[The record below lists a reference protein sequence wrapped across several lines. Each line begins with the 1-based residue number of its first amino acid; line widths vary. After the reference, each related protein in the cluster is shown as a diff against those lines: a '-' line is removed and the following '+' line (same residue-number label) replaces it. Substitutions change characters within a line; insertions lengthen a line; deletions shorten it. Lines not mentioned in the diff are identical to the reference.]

1 MTIFTHPFT
10 KCTQRLVCARHSV
23 GLARG
28 QVGLCQSLRDCSVLR
43 HHPCHCALNTRL
55 DSVRC
60 GDVREPRAFPSP
72 LKYELEKLLEILGAV
87 PYQGFLKPFKG
98 AEWRVGGNITHDLIS
113 FAVLLLVKSN
123 KNQAI
128 ANRTLRSCSVLRRAI
143 VRKSKISPVLI
154 RSCRQHG

>member
-98 AEWRVGGNITHDLIS
+98 AEWRVGGNIPMTSSPLLSS
-113 FAVLLLVKSN
+113 FWSN
-123 KNQAI
+123 QTKTKQ
-128 ANRTLRSCSVLRRAI
+128 
-143 VRKSKISPVLI
+143 SPTGPLGAALYSDE
-154 RSCRQHG
+154 RL